1 MPTHRPAT
9 YPGEKPSAKTVA
21 SVEVDPLDPTTSDP
35 VDASG
40 GGYAGATGGSSAE
53 VFEVTNLLIPAG
65 TDWTSA
71 ANEQQALHIDPVA
84 SSGTYTLSFG
94 GQTTTGIAFDADGAT
109 VQAALEALSTIGSGN
124 MHVDGAL
131 PDLYPTF
138 IGALAGANRPLIV
151 FNGAGLDNA
160 GTSGITANIE
170 GKADTRHQLGEFT
183 VEALAGYVNH
193 LAFTVDPPD
202 PSQYVGIAWVI
213 PDPVV
218 DFLTCNTSASDNG
231 TYGIHQGQGSVIE
244 DFNSL
249 NIDTP
254 EATYT
259 MRAVVVAAAPPSDVT
274 MVRARASFLV
284 V

>member
-1 MPTHRPAT
+1 
-9 YPGEKPSAKTVA
+9 
-21 SVEVDPLDPTTSDP
+21 
-35 VDASG
+35 
-40 GGYAGATGGSSAE
+40 
-53 VFEVTNLLIPAG
+53 
-65 TDWTSA
+65 
-71 ANEQQALHIDPVA
+71 
-84 SSGTYTLSFG
+84 
-94 GQTTTGIAFDADGAT
+94 
-109 VQAALEALSTIGSGN
+109 